1 MKMISLLNKQENSN
15 YMAIKIKE
23 IKEETI
29 SNEKTKKTEDG
40 TVSYSNK
47 KIINLNEVQKQIKN
61 IQIFENFEL
70 KNYIDSGSESN
81 VYKIQHKKTKKDYVL
96 KIINHH
102 KNKDRRNLNELK
114 ITSKLKHQKVID
126 FNGYFISK
134 KEDDNNEY
142 IIMENAKYGNLRNF
156 LLNTLKIKRCLSE
169 SMICYLSY
177 QILEGLNYCH
187 RCKVAHMD
195 IKPQN
200 IVVDDYLNAKLID
213 FSISINYKN
222 KEPNEK
228 IKIPFKGTPFYMS
241 YEVYNSDIIEYK
253 NINKIDIYALGVFL
267 FNIAFG
273 CYPYNLNKEDEKDIT
288 KIKEK
293 LKGKLEIKNR
303 NNYSSYFIDFISKLL
318 ESDINKRMSIYEA
331 IQHPWIKGA
340 KFLYDEK
347 EKMYNLS
354 SFVTK
359 LLTDSIYKFNDFLK
373 KF

>member
-1 MKMISLLNKQENSN
+1 MISIINKQDKGNDIPN
-15 YMAIKIKE
+15 KVRE
-23 IKEETI
+23 IKEETL
-29 SNEKTKKTEDG
+29 SNEKTKKTEDWAA
-40 TVSYSNK
+40 SDSNT
-47 KIINLNEVQKQIKN
+47 KIINLNEVQKKIKN
-61 IQIFENFEL
+61 IKIFENFEL
-70 KNYIDSGSESN
+70 KNYIDYGSESN
-81 VYKIQHKKTKKDYVL
+81 IYKIQHKKTKKDYIL
-96 KIINHH
+96 KIIKNY
-102 KNKDRRNLNELK
+102 KNKGIRNLNELN
-114 ITSKLKHQKVID
+114 IISKLKHSKVID

-169 SMICYLSY
+169 SMICFLSY

-187 RCKVAHMD
+187 KCKIAHMD

-200 IVVDDYLNAKLID
+200 IVVDDYLNIKLID

-222 KEPNEK
+222 KQPNDK

-253 NINKIDIYALGVFL
+253 DINKVDLYALGVFL

-273 CYPYNLNKEDEKDIT
+273 CYPYNLKIEDEKDIT

-293 LKGKLEIKNR
+293 LKGKLEIKNGS
-303 NNYSSYFIDFISKLL
+303 NYSSYFIDFISKLL
-318 ESDINKRMSIYEA
+318 ESDINKRMNIYEA

-340 KFLYDEK
+340 KYLYDEK
-347 EKMYNLS
+347 EKMFNLS

-359 LLTDSIYKFNDFLK
+359 LLTDTIYKFNDYLMK
-373 KF
+373 

>member
-1 MKMISLLNKQENSN
+1 MTSIINKQEKINGIS
-15 YMAIKIKE
+15 IKVKE

-29 SNEKTKKTEDG
+29 LNEKTKKTEYETLSD
-40 TVSYSNK
+40 SNK
-47 KIINLNEVQKQIKN
+47 KIINLNEVQKKIQN

-70 KNYIDSGSESN
+70 KSYIDSGSESN
-81 VYKIQHKKTKKDYVL
+81 VYKIQNKKTKKNFVL
-96 KIINHH
+96 KINKSH
-102 KNKDRRNLNELK
+102 KNKGRRNLNELK
-114 ITSKLKHQKVID
+114 IISKLKHSKVID
-126 FNGYFISK
+126 FNGYYISK

-156 LLNTLKIKRCLSE
+156 LLNTLKIKKCLSE
-169 SMICYLSY
+169 SMICFLSY

-187 RCKVAHMD
+187 RCKIAHMD

-200 IVVDDYLNAKLID
+200 IVVDDYLNTKLID

-222 KEPNEK
+222 KESNDK

-253 NINKIDIYALGVFL
+253 DINKVDIYALGVFL

-273 CYPYNLNKEDEKDIT
+273 CYPYNLKIEDEKDIT

-293 LKGKLEIKNR
+293 LKGKLEIKNG

-347 EKMYNLS
+347 EKMFNLS

-359 LLTDSIYKFNDFLK
+359 LLTDSIYKFNDYLMK
-373 KF
+373 L

>member
-1 MKMISLLNKQENSN
+1 MSCIINKQEKIKQIP
-15 YMAIKIKE
+15 IKIRE

-29 SNEKTKKTEDG
+29 SNEKTKKTEDE
-40 TVSYSNK
+40 TAFDSNK
-47 KIINLNEVQKQIKN
+47 KITNLNEIQKKFKN

-70 KNYIDSGSESN
+70 KSYIDSGSESN
-81 VYKIQHKKTKKDYVL
+81 VYKIQNKKTKKDYVL

-102 KNKDRRNLNELK
+102 KNKGKNLNELQ
-114 ITSKLKHQKVID
+114 IISKLKHPKVID

-134 KEDDNNEY
+134 KDNDNNEY
-142 IIMENAKYGNLRNF
+142 IVMENAKYGNLRNF

-169 SMICYLSY
+169 SMICFLSY

-200 IVVDDYLNAKLID
+200 IVVDDYLNFKLID
-213 FSISINYKN
+213 FSISINYRN
-222 KEPNEK
+222 KEPNDTM
-228 IKIPFKGTPFYMS
+228 KIPLKGTPFYMS
-241 YEVYNSDIIEYK
+241 SEVYNSNVIKYK
-253 NINKIDIYALGVFL
+253 DINKIDSYALGVFL

-273 CYPYNLNKEDEKDIT
+273 CYPYNLKIGDEKDIA

-293 LKGKLEIKNR
+293 IKGKLEIKNG
-303 NNYSSYFIDFISKLL
+303 NNFSSYFIDFISKLL
-318 ESDINKRMSIYEA
+318 ENDINKRMSIYEA
-331 IQHPWIKGA
+331 IEHPWIKGA

-354 SFVTK
+354 SFITK
-359 LLTDSIYKFNDFLK
+359 LITDSIYKFNDYLK

>member
-1 MKMISLLNKQENSN
+1 MISPINKKEKINIILNKDDR
-15 YMAIKIKE
+15 E
-23 IKEETI
+23 IKEEAI
-29 SNEKTKKTEDG
+29 SNEKTKKTEDEIE
-40 TVSYSNK
+40 SDSN
-47 KIINLNEVQKQIKN
+47 KIINLIEIQKIIKK
-61 IQIFENFEL
+61 IQIFENFEV

-81 VYKIQHKKTKKDYVL
+81 VYKIQHKKTKKDFVL
-96 KIINHH
+96 KVIKYH
-102 KNKDRRNLNELK
+102 KNKGRRNLNELK
-114 ITSKLKHQKVID
+114 ITSKLKHSKVID

-169 SMICYLSY
+169 SMICFLSY

-187 RCKVAHMD
+187 KCKVAHMD

-200 IVVDDYLNAKLID
+200 IVVDDYLNTKLID

-222 KEPNEK
+222 KQSNDK

-253 NINKIDIYALGVFL
+253 DINKVDLYALGVFL

-273 CYPYNLNKEDEKDIT
+273 CYPYNLKKEDEKDIT

-293 LKGKLEIKNR
+293 LKGKLEIKNGS
-303 NNYSSYFIDFISKLL
+303 NYSSYFIDFISKLL

-331 IQHPWIKGA
+331 IKHPWIKGA
-340 KFLYDEK
+340 KYLYDEK
-347 EKMYNLS
+347 EKMFNLS

-359 LLTDSIYKFNDFLK
+359 LLTDSIYKFNDYLMK
-373 KF
+373 

>member
-1 MKMISLLNKQENSN
+1 MTSLMNKQESGN
-15 YMAIKIKE
+15 YIPIKVKE
-23 IKEETI
+23 TKEETI
-29 SNEKTKKTEDG
+29 SDEITKKTEHGKASD
-40 TVSYSNK
+40 SNK

-70 KNYIDSGSESN
+70 KNYIDSGSEST
-81 VYKIQHKKTKKDYVL
+81 VYKIQHKKNKKDYAL
-96 KIINHH
+96 KIINLH
-102 KNKDRRNLNELK
+102 KNKDRRNLNELE
-114 ITSKLKHQKVID
+114 ITSKLKHPKVID

-156 LLNTLKIKRCLSE
+156 LLNTLKVKRCLSE
-169 SMICYLSY
+169 SMICFLSY

-187 RCKVAHMD
+187 RCKIAHMD

-200 IVVDDYLNAKLID
+200 IVVDDFLNLKLID

-222 KEPNEK
+222 KQPNDT
-228 IKIPFKGTPFYMS
+228 IKLPFKGTAFYMP
-241 YEVYNSDIIEYK
+241 YEIYNADIIVYK
-253 NINKIDIYALGVFL
+253 DINKVDLYAFGVFL

-273 CYPYNLNKEDEKDIT
+273 CYPYNLKKDDEKNIA

-293 LKGKLEIKNR
+293 LKGKLEIKNGS
-303 NNYSSYFIDFISKLL
+303 NYSSYFIDFISKLL
-318 ESDINKRMSIYEA
+318 ESDINKRMNIYEA

-340 KFLYDEK
+340 KYLYDEK

-359 LLTDSIYKFNDFLK
+359 LLTDSIYKFTDYLK